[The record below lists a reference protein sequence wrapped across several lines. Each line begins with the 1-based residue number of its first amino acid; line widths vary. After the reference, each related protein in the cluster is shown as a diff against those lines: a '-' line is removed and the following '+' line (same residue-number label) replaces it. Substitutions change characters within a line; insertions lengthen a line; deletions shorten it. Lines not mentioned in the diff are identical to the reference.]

1 MKTFKTK
8 LLTIALLLCGISA
21 SAYDFEAN
29 GLYYNLLS
37 ASGKTCELAG
47 CSQDVMNMNIPAS
60 VTTRG
65 ITLTVSSIKESAFE
79 NNTNLISVSFVDNPM
94 TSVAENSFKGCTNLT
109 QVELS
114 NTLETIESGAFDGCP
129 ISKMVIPSNVKTVGA
144 KGLSNVI
151 EIEIANGNEP
161 ISFADSITTLTSAFI
176 GRNVSKSF
184 VANTSIS
191 TVTFGTGIT
200 EIAPSMFAGCKQI
213 KEISIPANI
222 VSIGDNAF
230 HYCEKLEKFKIEDS
244 EDVLTLGEDTV
255 WIERREYSSGGIY
268 VEYNCRH
275 SGLLS
280 CTNLKEVYIGRNL
293 IYPSSFNRGFKEKT
307 KCGYEWSNSWNCNAS
322 RVLSHFYNLGTPF
335 KSKMDVMIIIGDK
348 VTRLGNFLFEQ
359 QSMLSFKVPDNCKEI
374 GDYCFYH
381 CHKLQSIDL
390 NNCNS
395 IGSKAFLECD
405 KLQSIDFGATKII
418 GRAAFEGC
426 EKIDTVNL
434 LKVETVSASAFER
447 CESLKKVEMGDS
459 VKVLQS
465 RSFANCPNLHIV
477 SVGEGL
483 TSIPQ
488 ECFLGC
494 QSIQWISLGSN
505 LSQIGSG
512 AFGDCCQIA
521 NIEVKNVT
529 PPVFEFQNELSSVN
543 KFDATLYIPQGSTPA
558 YEQSDVW
565 KDFLFKQESEIPE
578 YVYKLPEN
586 DDSKSIIIEGDL
598 TGAII
603 NQINSDMI
611 VETLDLQMA
620 TLALDNQNAYYKSG
634 KRVDSHWDDV
644 DVVRGAPYYSYA
656 YYTAP
661 TTETYSEKEYNNS
674 GYLINVITTCFSSGL
689 TNAKLNGN
697 LKSIKLPSTLTEL
710 GENAIEGTNLTDL
723 YVYSTTPPTAT
734 VASFGNTNKTTCVL
748 HVPEGYRTE
757 YESAAGWSCFKN
769 IVESSSDN
777 YIEVQPTNENRQ
789 VKLARNDAD
798 ATYQW
803 YKYVEKTDELVDI
816 TNILSAT
823 SGWENTDNGWE
834 SNMHEAESS
843 VSLSYEHTFNV
854 GDVLSFDWGVSSEEI
869 FDQLQVYLG
878 DELLF
883 VKSGNQS
890 GTFSKTFESTVNGK
904 LNFIYV
910 KDGTV
915 DAANDN
921 ALISNVKIS
930 IPVEQT
936 MEIPEAI
943 EGEINR
949 ELNMKSVSY
958 DGDKVFCIVTL
969 GNGKRL
975 RTNDFICE
983 YQNFI
988 KTQPTI
994 DNLIVELDTPED
1006 GTKYQWYKSKSVGT
1020 EFKNLCDELTPI
1032 SSDPYPW
1039 TKSWHSLA
1047 EAYWW
1052 HSGNSRINSS
1062 SSTMK
1067 VDIDVQAGDKIR
1079 IYWSVYSEK
1088 NSDYFFIFID
1098 GVKVLEKSGEEYGTY
1113 EKIFDVTGNVL
1124 VELVYKK
1131 DEANS
1136 YSLDWGEVQG
1146 IELTHLLWEDTEIAG
1161 ATTAK
1166 LDKSLLANDC
1176 MVYCIVTLP
1185 DGRTLV
1191 SDKVQ
1196 IAEGDTGIED
1206 VTSDS
1211 ANRYIVYNLYGILV
1225 MNTME
1230 KSDLNKLSRG
1240 IYIVNGKKVFI
1251 K

>member
-1 MKTFKTK
+1 MINVGGRDYNVKIVLSNYSYSGSPFNGDIESMQFGNKVTQIGDFFFENQKMTSFRVPDSCK
-8 LLTIALLLCGISA
+8 LLGKYC
-21 SAYDFEAN
+21 F
-29 GLYYNLLS
+29 YNCRNLETVDLNNCDKLEDRTFIGCEKIQDINW
-37 ASGKTCELAG
+37 GKTRIVGEYAFSG
-47 CSQDVMNMNIPAS
+47 CSNIAS
-60 VTTRG
+60 
-65 ITLTVSSIKESAFE
+65 I
-79 NNTNLISVSFVDNPM
+79 N
-94 TSVAENSFKGCTNLT
+94 
-109 QVELS
+109 LS
-114 NTLETIESGAFDGCP
+114 NIDSIYVHAFDGCL
-129 ISKMVIPSNVKTVGA
+129 
-144 KGLSNVI
+144 GLKKV
-151 EIEIANGNEP
+151 
-161 ISFADSITTLTSAFI
+161 
-176 GRNVSKSF
+176 V
-184 VANTSIS
+184 
-191 TVTFGTGIT
+191 
-200 EIAPSMFAGCKQI
+200 
-213 KEISIPANI
+213 
-222 VSIGDNAF
+222 IGDNA
-230 HYCEKLEKFKIEDS
+230 
-244 EDVLTLGEDTV
+244 
-255 WIERREYSSGGIY
+255 
-268 VEYNCRH
+268 
-275 SGLLS
+275 
-280 CTNLKEVYIGRNL
+280 
-293 IYPSSFNRGFKEKT
+293 
-307 KCGYEWSNSWNCNAS
+307 
-322 RVLSHFYNLGTPF
+322 
-335 KSKMDVMIIIGDK
+335 
-348 VTRLGNFLFEQ
+348 
-359 QSMLSFKVPDNCKEI
+359 KEI
-374 GDYCFYH
+374 
-381 CHKLQSIDL
+381 Q
-390 NNCNS
+390 
-395 IGSKAFLECD
+395 
-405 KLQSIDFGATKII
+405 Q
-418 GRAAFEGC
+418 AAFMDC
-426 EKIDTVNL
+426 K
-434 LKVETVSASAFER
+434 
-447 CESLKKVEMGDS
+447 
-459 VKVLQS
+459 
-465 RSFANCPNLHIV
+465 NLHIV
-477 SVGEGL
+477 SIGEGISSL
-483 TSIPQ
+483 PQ
-488 ECFLGC
+488 NCFSGC
-494 QSIQWISLGSN
+494 QTLQWISLGSN
-505 LSQIGSG
+505 LTQIQSGVFSGCSQIV
-512 AFGDCCQIA
+512 
-521 NIEVKNVT
+521 NIEVKSET
-529 PPVFEFQNELSSVN
+529 PPTFENKEELASIN
-543 KFDATLYIPQGSTPA
+543 KFDATLYIPQSSTPA

-565 KDFLFKQESEIPE
+565 KDFLFKQECEIPE
-578 YVYKLPEN
+578 YIYSLPKNEEN
-586 DDSKSIIIEGDL
+586 DNSKNVTINGDL

-603 NQINSDMI
+603 NQINANTVIES
-611 VETLDLQMA
+611 LDLQMA

-757 YESAAGWSCFKN
+757 YESAAGWSSFKN

-890 GTFSKTFESTVNGK
+890 GTFSKIFESTVNGK

-1113 EKIFDVTGNVL
+1113 EKVFDVTGNVL

-1161 ATTAK
+1161 ATTTK

-1196 IAEGDTGIED
+1196 ISEGDTGIED